1 MGSDSV
7 LLSEPFAYLFIR
19 GLLRLSGRASASGT
33 CINGQSATNG
43 QVMSIYTV
51 TAREREPGEGERG
64 SPAAGKGVVCLR
76 HKLMDRR
83 AYMCLT
89 ARTLAMTGKNAH
101 RFVDRWA
108 RRIGIRGKALSGQVR
123 ASRTCWQN
131 ALIG

>member
-7 LLSEPFAYLFIR
+7 ALRALGLFIK

-64 SPAAGKGVVCLR
+64 SPAAGKGMASLW
-76 HKLMDRR
+76 HKLMDRHGDVQ
-83 AYMCLT
+83 LT
-89 ARTLAMTGKNAH
+89 L
-101 RFVDRWA
+101 
-108 RRIGIRGKALSGQVR
+108 R
-123 ASRTCWQN
+123 ASR
-131 ALIG
+131 